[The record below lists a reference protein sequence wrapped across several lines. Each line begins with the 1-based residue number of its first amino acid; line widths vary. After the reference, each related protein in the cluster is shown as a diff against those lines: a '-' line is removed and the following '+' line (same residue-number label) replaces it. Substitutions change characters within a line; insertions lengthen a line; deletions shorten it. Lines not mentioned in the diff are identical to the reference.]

1 MSGCS
6 GDSSDPESGSNPT
19 SDTGAASTNCTQC
32 TITSQTT
39 ASVPPDRTRTMVGVG
54 EEVTLT
60 VDPAPAT
67 WSVSG
72 AGTVS
77 PSSGAS
83 VTFRAGERAG
93 SATVTA
99 EGAGCCCSITFTVV
113 EPSGIMMSRTS
124 LVRHRK
130 GKPDCGFLARPY
142 VLPNSVS
149 FQNIEVREKNSKAT
163 ATGYFL
169 LFNGTRHQPE
179 PQNESDWFTAQEC
192 CEGLGSPADCH
203 DEIYSGYPGVPTP
216 SVGLMTFPITW
227 EFRVAGGGEKA
238 MPDFEQRHAVTSA
251 GVCTTSK
258 GGASETTNLND
269 EDSGY

>member
-6 GDSSDPESGSNPT
+6 GESSDPESGSNPT
-19 SDTGAASTNCTQC
+19 SDTDAASTNCTQC
-32 TITSQTT
+32 TITSETIAT
-39 ASVPPDRTRTMVGVG
+39 VPADRTRTTVGVG

-60 VDPAPAT
+60 VNPAPAT

-93 SATVTA
+93 SATVEA
-99 EGAGCCCSITFTVV
+99 VGAGCCCSITFTVV

-124 LVRHRK
+124 LVRHTQ
-130 GKPDCGFLARPY
+130 GEPDCGFLARPY
-142 VLPNSVS
+142 VQPANVS
-149 FQNIEVREKNSKAT
+149 FHNAEVREKNSPAT
-163 ATGYFL
+163 AMGYYL
-169 LFNGTRHQPE
+169 SFNGIRHQPE
-179 PQNESDWFTAQEC
+179 PQNESSWFMVLEC
-192 CEGLGSPADCH
+192 VEGLGSAAVCR
-203 DEIYSGYPGVPTP
+203 DEIYSGYTDVPVG
-216 SVGLMTFPITW
+216 VGLMTFPITW
-227 EFRVAGGGEKA
+227 EFHVGSGAEKA
-238 MPDFEQRHAVTSA
+238 MPDFEQRHEVTAA

-269 EDSGY
+269 APSGY

>member
-19 SDTGAASTNCTQC
+19 SDTDAASTNCTEC

-39 ASVPPDRTRTMVGVG
+39 ASVPADRTRTTVGVG

-67 WSVSG
+67 WTVSG
-72 AGTVS
+72 AGSVS

-99 EGAGCCCSITFTVV
+99 EGAGCCCTITFTVV
-113 EPSGIMMSRTS
+113 EPSGLSMSRTS
-124 LVRHRK
+124 LVRHKK

-142 VLPNSVS
+142 VQPTSVS

-169 LFNGTRHQPE
+169 PFNNITHQPKD
-179 PQNESDWFTAQEC
+179 QTESDWYTVQEC

-203 DEIYSGYPGVPTP
+203 DQIYSGYTNNPV

-227 EFRVAGGGEKA
+227 EFRVGGGSEKA
-238 MPDFEQRHAVTSA
+238 MPDFEQRHEATA
-251 GVCTTSK
+251 TGDCTTSK
-258 GGASETTNLND
+258 GGASETTHLND